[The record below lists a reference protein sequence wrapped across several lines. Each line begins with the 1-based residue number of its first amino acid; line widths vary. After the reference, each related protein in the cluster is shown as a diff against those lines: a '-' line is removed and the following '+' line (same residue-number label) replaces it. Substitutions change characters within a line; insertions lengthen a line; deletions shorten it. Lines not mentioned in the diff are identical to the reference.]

1 MRLVSVM
8 GFTEEEVS
16 STEDFNVYRIR
27 QCCCSRKCFKTE
39 IKREPDDFF
48 CPSCDGKQGTKSRE
62 DPDYED
68 VEAAPC
74 DPVKEQR

>member
-1 MRLVSVM
+1 M

-16 STEDFNVYRIR
+16 SSEDFNVYSIC
-27 QCCCSRKCFKTE
+27 QCCCSRKCCKTE
-39 IKREPDDFF
+39 IKRKSDDFF
-48 CPSCDGKQGTKSRE
+48 GPSCDGKQGTKFRG